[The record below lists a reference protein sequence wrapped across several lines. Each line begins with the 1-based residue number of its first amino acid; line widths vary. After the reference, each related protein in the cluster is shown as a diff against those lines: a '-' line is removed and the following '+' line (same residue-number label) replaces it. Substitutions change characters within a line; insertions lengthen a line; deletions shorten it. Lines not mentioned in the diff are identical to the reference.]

1 MEEIMQKVML
11 ITGGNRGIGLEICR
25 QLAEQNHNV
34 ILTARDQEK
43 GKTAL
48 MKLPSGVEFLQ
59 IDMNNNSTFESAKDF
74 IENKYGRLDVLINNA
89 GIISSG
95 KGVDTA
101 KMEEIRSVMETNF
114 FGPVELTQ
122 TFLPLLKKSKE
133 ARIVNVSS
141 GMGSLSEMGSGY
153 AAYRMSKTALNS
165 FTAILAQDLS
175 SENIKVNSICPGWVR
190 TDMGGSNASR
200 SVEQGADTA
209 VWLASADEIP
219 DGKFLR
225 DRKVIDW

>member
-1 MEEIMQKVML
+1 MQKVML